1 MTLLGAHEAQAQD
14 YSGKPGRKLVCTYT
28 NGDAMGEAS
37 GITKQEHFFA
47 GPTNRPQRGCL
58 LGSGT
63 TTEFSLTNYYSFDE
77 SKEGDNAIVKY
88 YKSQWGKYDY
98 GDDGLKA
105 PALQET
111 VTVDAAG
118 RVVRRVT
125 SSYAYEYKYDAA
137 GALTEEIWTIAS
149 SGALNKKIT
158 YTNNEAGQAVMAIET
173 NSKGAFSCKYVYEYD
188 ERGNLIE
195 KMTYKRTTTTDEK
208 TEYLNVDELYTYD
221 ENGYLKEYIKYGS
234 G

>member
-63 TTEFSLTNYYSFDE
+63 TTEFSLANYYSFDE
-77 SKEGDNAIVKY
+77 SKDGDNTIVKY

-188 ERGNLIE
+188 ERGYLIE
-195 KMTYKRTTTTDEK
+195 KKTDKRTTATDEK
-208 TEYLNVDELYTYD
+208 TLN
-221 ENGYLKEYIKYGS
+221 
-234 G
+234 